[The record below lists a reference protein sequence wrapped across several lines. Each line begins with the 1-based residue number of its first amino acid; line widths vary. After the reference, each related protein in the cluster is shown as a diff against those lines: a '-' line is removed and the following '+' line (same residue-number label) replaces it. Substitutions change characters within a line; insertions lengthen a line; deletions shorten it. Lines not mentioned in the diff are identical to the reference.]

1 MPKGQTN
8 NPNGRP
14 KGSANV
20 ITKEVRATLKAIIA
34 GELERLPETL
44 ETLDASKRLDVVL
57 KLIPYVLP
65 RVDSINMNSGES
77 FALDEWT

>member
-1 MPKGQTN
+1 MSKGQTN

-34 GELERLPETL
+34 GELESLPETL
-44 ETLDASKRLDVVL
+44 EKLDASKRLDVLL

-65 RVDSINMNSGES
+65 RVEPVCMNTGES
-77 FALDEWT
+77 FTLDEWS